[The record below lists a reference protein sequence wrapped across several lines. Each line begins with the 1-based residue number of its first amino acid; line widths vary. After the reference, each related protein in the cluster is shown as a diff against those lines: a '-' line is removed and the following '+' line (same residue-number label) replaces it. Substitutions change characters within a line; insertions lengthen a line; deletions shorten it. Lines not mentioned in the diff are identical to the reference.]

1 MNKTSNR
8 LSLKE
13 FGRTLKSAREKRK
26 LTQRALASQMNFQQA
41 QIARAEQ
48 GADIRLSTLIDL
60 TRALGLELKL
70 VPQRLGPTID
80 AMTRNETS
88 QEERPLYAL
97 DEGQ

>member
-1 MNKTSNR
+1 MNTASKG
-8 LSLKE
+8 L
-13 FGRTLKSAREKRK
+13 TLKDLGGALRSARQRRK
-26 LTQRALASQMNFQQA
+26 LTQRALASRMNFQQA

-60 TRALGLELKL
+60 ARALGLELKL
-70 VPQRLGPTID
+70 IPQHLGPTID
-80 AMTRNETS
+80 ALIRNETS